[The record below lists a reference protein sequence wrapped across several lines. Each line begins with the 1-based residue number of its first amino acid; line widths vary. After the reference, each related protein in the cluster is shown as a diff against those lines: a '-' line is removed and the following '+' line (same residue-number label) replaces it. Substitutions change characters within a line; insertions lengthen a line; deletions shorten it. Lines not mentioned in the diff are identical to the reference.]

1 MGLFGAHLAVL
12 RQPLRAAG
20 RSNSAT
26 DKLLALA
33 AELPEGAA
41 LALAEERPSRDLAKP
56 PALLKRLA
64 DAVRE
69 RGGIVIEHNAPR
81 RNELRGWISKRATT
95 IGVAIEPPAANLL
108 AERIGGAVWETDI
121 ERGEQ
126 TRVADSE
133 LRKLATYA
141 EARAITVTDVDA
153 LVADT
158 RPASVFAVTNA
169 LDQRDGRK
177 ATEALRRALAEGQPV
192 LRIMASLSGRISD
205 LLVARDLAARKT
217 PAQEITKRIGRG
229 NARVAERLVEAARR
243 YTADELEGMLRGLF
257 EADLVIKRN
266 DVDPESAL
274 VAWLGEYVLAARAG
288 RLGGARAH
296 DAVALDGEGAA
307 APRRGPG
314 CRSAAGRRR
323 AGGTART
330 ARRGSRRRV
339 APRRRDRG
347 TRCRRRSSAAGH
359 RRSGRP
365 RSGVWAGTRLVPC
378 AEDGSGPHR
387 PQ

>member
-1 MGLFGAHLAVL
+1 MRGAGVGIPLVSARGPLHRARQADRSVSAQLLLAHGDDGFRIELELRAFAETVGAVDRVDLTPQASPDEAVLDRARLEAASVGLFGPHLAVL
-12 RQPLRAAG
+12 RRPLRAAG
-20 RSNSAT
+20 RSNTAT
-26 DKLLALA
+26 DKLLALVA
-33 AELPEGAA
+33 GLPDGAA

-69 RGGIVIEHNAPR
+69 RGGIVVEHNAPR
-81 RNELRGWISKRATT
+81 RDELRGWISNRATT
-95 IGVAIEPPAANLL
+95 IGIAIEPPAANLL
-108 AERIGGAVWETDI
+108 AERIGGAIWETDI

-133 LRKLATYA
+133 LRKLGTYT
-141 EARAITVTDVDA
+141 EGRAITVTDVDA

-177 ATEALRRALAEGQPV
+177 ASEALRRALAEGQPV
-192 LRIMASLSGRISD
+192 LRIMASVSGRISD

-217 PAQEITKRIGRG
+217 PANEITKRVGRG

-243 YTADELEGMLRGLF
+243 YSEDELKGMLRGLF

-274 VAWLGEYVLAARAG
+274 VAWLGEFVLAAR
-288 RLGGARAH
+288 R
-296 DAVALDGEGAA
+296 
-307 APRRGPG
+307 
-314 CRSAAGRRR
+314 
-323 AGGTART
+323 
-330 ARRGSRRRV
+330 
-339 APRRRDRG
+339 
-347 TRCRRRSSAAGH
+347 
-359 RRSGRP
+359 
-365 RSGVWAGTRLVPC
+365 
-378 AEDGSGPHR
+378 
-387 PQ
+387 

>member
-1 MGLFGAHLAVL
+1 MSAQLLLAHGDDGFRIDLELRSFAEAVGAVDRIDLSPQASPDEAVLDRARLESASVGLFGAHLAVL

-20 RSNSAT
+20 RSNTAT

-33 AELPEGAA
+33 AELPDGAA
-41 LALAEERPSRDLAKP
+41 LALAEDRPSREVGKP

-69 RGGIVIEHNAPR
+69 RGGIVVEHNAPR

-108 AERIGGAVWETDI
+108 AERIGGAIWETDI

-133 LRKLATYA
+133 LRKLGTYV
-141 EARAITVTDVDA
+141 EGRPITVTDVDA
-153 LVADT
+153 LVADS

-177 ATEALRRALAEGQPV
+177 AAEALRRALAEGQPV

-217 PAQEITKRIGRG
+217 PPQEITKRIGRG

-243 YTADELEGMLRGLF
+243 YGKDELEQMLRGLF

-274 VAWLGEYVLAARAG
+274 VAWLGEFVLA
-288 RLGGARAH
+288 
-296 DAVALDGEGAA
+296 
-307 APRRGPG
+307 RRT
-314 CRSAAGRRR
+314 
-323 AGGTART
+323 GT
-330 ARRGSRRRV
+330 
-339 APRRRDRG
+339 
-347 TRCRRRSSAAGH
+347 
-359 RRSGRP
+359 
-365 RSGVWAGTRLVPC
+365 
-378 AEDGSGPHR
+378 
-387 PQ
+387 